1 MGSMRKTAFLTLV
14 LFLLLAACQAQPT
27 QPVAVSPT
35 PTNTPTEVPQPTVTA
50 TAAPTLTPTPGFAP
64 PPPGLTQYEV
74 QAEWAYNAHTLQV
87 REWVSYINRIPDPR
101 PELVFLVHAARFPFA
116 FELQAIEAADGTRLN
131 HYTLQDGVLTV
142 TLPQALPPGETIRL
156 QLVFA
161 LYLPQREGTFGY
173 TARQSNLANWMPMLA
188 PYIDGQG
195 WIVHQPAGFGEY
207 MAFDSADFD
216 IRLKLDRT
224 DVVVAASAPAVIE
237 GEWMHYTLTGA
248 RVFTLS
254 ASPFYQV
261 AERAVG
267 SALIRSYWF
276 SETNGAGNAV
286 LDVVA
291 QALTV
296 YGEKFGP
303 YPRALLSVV
312 EADFLHGMEYDGLF
326 FLSRGFYENY
336 TGTPQSNLTIIAAHE
351 TSHQWWYSLVGND
364 PAQEPW
370 LDESMAT
377 YCELIYYER
386 YHPELV
392 NWWWDNRIRFFDPQ
406 GWVDSTIYQPQTY
419 EAYRDAVYLR
429 GAMMLDALRKQVG
442 ETAFDAALR
451 DYASSATYGLAGR
464 ADFWAAF
471 ARHSDVDLSALK
483 RQFFQYP

>member
-1 MGSMRKTAFLTLV
+1 MGSMRKTVFVFFALLILLT
-14 LFLLLAACQAQPT
+14 ACQAQQTPL
-27 QPVAVSPT
+27 PVVDST
-35 PTNTPTEVPQPTVTA
+35 PTNQPTETLLPVPSDTP
-50 TAAPTLTPTPGFAP
+50 APTLTPTPGFAA
-64 PPPGLTQYEV
+64 PPPGLTHYEV

-87 REWVSYINRIPDPR
+87 RERVSYINRIPDPR
-101 PELVFLVHAARFPFA
+101 TELVFLVHAARFPFV
-116 FELQAIEAADGTRLN
+116 FELQAIEAADGARLN
-131 HYTLQDGVLTV
+131 SYTLQDGVLTV
-142 TLPQALPPGETIRL
+142 SLPQALPPGETIRL
-156 QLVFA
+156 QIVFA
-161 LYLPQREGTFGY
+161 LYLPQREGTLGY
-173 TARQSNLANWMPMLA
+173 TARQSNLANWFPMLA
-188 PYIDGQG
+188 PYVDGQG

-207 MAFDSADFD
+207 MSFEAADFD
-216 IRLKLDRT
+216 VRLKLDRA
-224 DVVVAASAPAVIE
+224 DVIVAASAPAVLD
-237 GEWMHYTLTGA
+237 GEWMHYNLPAA
-248 RVFTLS
+248 RGFTLS

-261 AERAVG
+261 AERSVG
-267 SALIRSYWF
+267 SASIRSYWF

-286 LDVVA
+286 LDVVER
-291 QALTV
+291 ALLV

-303 YPRALLSVV
+303 YPRSLLSVV

-370 LDESMAT
+370 LDEAMAT

-386 YHPELV
+386 YQPELV

-429 GAMMLDALRKQVG
+429 GAMMLDSLRKQVG
-442 ETAFDAALR
+442 EAAFEAALR
-451 DYASSATYGLAGR
+451 DYAVSAAYGLASR

-471 ARHSDVDLSALK
+471 ERHSDVDLSTFK
-483 RQFFQYP
+483 SQFFQYP